1 MCFSQYKPKLDD
13 LKAAMYM
20 RVFGNELR
28 YMNIQGLDGLL
39 SGPNLNILEMVTQ
52 LSKDSDYTMT
62 HSMMFLDSSMI
73 IPTGSGFPMNL
84 TVNGTATMD
93 LKLKGKM
100 DFKSLPT
107 VDIDGLIQPR
117 YLKSLLMRI
126 FFC

>member
-1 MCFSQYKPKLDD
+1 
-13 LKAAMYM
+13 MYM

-28 YMNIQGLDGLL
+28 YMDIQGLDGLL
-39 SGPNLNILEMVTQ
+39 TGPNLNILELVTQ
-52 LSKDSDYTMT
+52 LSKDNDYTMT

-107 VDIDGLIQPR
+107 VDISGLIQPR
-117 YLKSLLMRI
+117 YR
-126 FFC
+126 